1 MRITRVDAAASSKSA
16 EEQPSAAAERPLGVA
31 WCAVSTSGGHAGR
44 GRQLAMLG
52 MGAMLGARHI
62 GLELA

>member
-16 EEQPSAAAERPLGVA
+16 EEQPSAAAELPLGVA
-31 WCAVSTSGGHAGR
+31 WCAASTSGGHMLGVV
-44 GRQLAMLG
+44 AMLG

>member
-44 GRQLAMLG
+44 GQLAMLG